1 MRDVSFNPNRPRRRV
16 DHDAEA
22 AAVAAS
28 HSTRVNGFAI
38 WRLAILIL
46 VAGIVLM
53 PLAATVLGGF
63 KTVGE
68 LRTNP
73 LGLPRVWLWHNY
85 WGILSSMRYWR
96 VLGNSLLIA
105 SLTVILTLMLAATAA
120 FAFAHLRFFGR
131 KFLFNYLV
139 LGLMFPAAAAI
150 LPLFIRVRQL
160 GLVDTPWGVI
170 LPQVAFGLAMAVL
183 LLRNAFRQLP
193 AELLDAALVDGC
205 SYGRYFTHITLPLSR
220 PILSTVGI
228 IAFVGSWNN
237 YLVPLIMLDSNSLF
251 PWPLGLM
258 DYQGE
263 YSTAW
268 QLVLAFIT
276 LTILPAILMFIVAQR
291 YIVEG
296 LTAGAVKG

>member
-1 MRDVSFNPNRPRRRV
+1 MSDLPIVKHEAGLKRGAVHASEARPRSRRRQ
-16 DHDAEA
+16 ASIY
-22 AAVAAS
+22 AV
-28 HSTRVNGFAI
+28 
-38 WRLAILIL
+38 WRFAILII
-46 VAGIVLM
+46 VASIVLL
-53 PLAATVLGGF
+53 PLTATVLGGF
-63 KTVGE
+63 KDLGE

-73 LGLPRVWLWHNY
+73 LGLPRVWLWGNY
-85 WGILSSMRYWR
+85 WDILASERYWR
-96 VLGNSLLIA
+96 VLGNSLFIA
-105 SLTVILTLMLAATAA
+105 SFTVALTVALSSTAA

-131 KFLFNYLV
+131 RFLFNYLV

-150 LPLFIRVRQL
+150 LPLFIRVRQF

-170 LPQVAFGLAMAVL
+170 LPQVAFGLAMGVL
-183 LLRNAFRQLP
+183 LMRNAYRQLP
-193 AELLDAALVDGC
+193 TELLDAALVDGC
-205 SYGRYFTHITLPLSR
+205 GYMRYFAYITLPLSR

-237 YLVPLIMLDSNSLF
+237 YLVPLIMLDTNSLY

-258 DYQGE
+258 DYEGQ
-263 YSTAW
+263 YSTNW

-276 LTILPAILMFIVAQR
+276 LTILPAVVMFVTAQR

>member
-1 MRDVSFNPNRPRRRV
+1 MRETTLDRAGIAQRAPGKALGKTRSRGRQATLF
-16 DHDAEA
+16 
-22 AAVAAS
+22 AV
-28 HSTRVNGFAI
+28 
-38 WRLAILIL
+38 WRLGVLLIL
-46 VAGIVLM
+46 ATIVLL
-53 PLAATVLGGF
+53 PLLATLFGGF
-63 KTVGE
+63 KDLGE

-73 LGLPRVWLWHNY
+73 LGLPHVWLWRNY
-85 WGILSSMRYWR
+85 WNILASLRYWR
-96 VLGNSLLIA
+96 VLGNSLFIA
-105 SLTVILTLMLAATAA
+105 GFTVLLTVTLAATSA

-131 KFLFNYLV
+131 RFLFNYLV
-139 LGLMFPAAAAI
+139 LGLMFPAVAAI

-170 LPQVAFGLAMAVL
+170 LPQVAFGLAMGVL
-183 LLRNAFRQLP
+183 LMRNAFRQLP
-193 AELLDAALVDGC
+193 VELLDAALVDGC
-205 SYGRYFTHITLPLSR
+205 GYMRYFAHITLPLSR
-220 PILSTVGI
+220 PILTTVGI

-237 YLVPLIMLDSNSLF
+237 YLVPLIMLDSAHLY

-258 DYQGE
+258 DYEGQ

-276 LTILPAILMFIVAQR
+276 LTILPAILMFILAQR

>member
-1 MRDVSFNPNRPRRRV
+1 MSDIPFAKRDEGLPRYAAVVATTRQTSRRRQNTLY
-16 DHDAEA
+16 
-22 AAVAAS
+22 AV
-28 HSTRVNGFAI
+28 
-38 WRLAILIL
+38 WRLAVLIV
-46 VAGIVLM
+46 VAGIVLL
-53 PLAATVLGGF
+53 PLLATVLGGF
-63 KTVGE
+63 KDLGE

-73 LGLPRVWLWHNY
+73 LGLPHVWLWHNY
-85 WGILSSMRYWR
+85 WDILISFRYWR

-105 SLTVILTLMLAATAA
+105 TFTVILTVALAATAA

-131 KFLFNYLV
+131 RFLFNYLV

-170 LPQVAFGLAMAVL
+170 LPQVAFGLAMGVL
-183 LLRNAFRQLP
+183 LMRNAYRQLP
-193 AELLDAALVDGC
+193 GELLDAALVDGC
-205 SYGRYFTHITLPLSR
+205 GYMRYFFHITLPLSR

-237 YLVPLIMLDSNSLF
+237 YLVPLIMLDTSSLY

-258 DYQGE
+258 DYEGE
-263 YSTAW
+263 YSTSW

-276 LTILPAILMFIVAQR
+276 LTILPAIAMFLLAQK

>member
-1 MRDVSFNPNRPRRRV
+1 MREMAVEKTSVSLAGPSERVVRAPSRTRRNRLY
-16 DHDAEA
+16 
-22 AAVAAS
+22 AV
-28 HSTRVNGFAI
+28 
-38 WRLAILIL
+38 WRLVVLIL
-46 VAGIVLM
+46 VASIILL
-53 PLAATVLGGF
+53 PLLATLFGGF
-63 KTVGE
+63 KDLGE

-73 LGLPRVWLWHNY
+73 LGLPHVWLWENY
-85 WGILSSMRYWR
+85 WGILSSLRYWR
-96 VLGNSLLIA
+96 VLGNSLVIA
-105 SLTVILTLMLAATAA
+105 GFTVFLTLALAATSA

-131 KFLFNYLV
+131 RFLFNYLV

-150 LPLFIRVRQL
+150 LPLFIRVRQF

-170 LPQVAFGLAMAVL
+170 LPQVAFGLAMGVL
-183 LLRNAFRQLP
+183 LMRNAFRQLP
-193 AELLDAALVDGC
+193 LELLDAALVDGC
-205 SYGRYFTHITLPLSR
+205 GYIRYFVHITLPLSR
-220 PILSTVGI
+220 PILTTVGI

-237 YLVPLIMLDSNSLF
+237 YLVPLIMLDSTHLY

-258 DYQGE
+258 DYEGQ

-276 LTILPAILMFIVAQR
+276 LTILPAIIMFVFAQR

>member
-1 MRDVSFNPNRPRRRV
+1 MSDVPFAKRDEGLSRY
-16 DHDAEA
+16 
-22 AAVAAS
+22 AAVAAT
-28 HSTRVNGFAI
+28 TRQTSRRRQNTLYAV
-38 WRLAILIL
+38 WRLAVLIV
-46 VAGIVLM
+46 VAGIVLL
-53 PLAATVLGGF
+53 PLLATVLGGF
-63 KTVGE
+63 KDLGE

-73 LGLPRVWLWHNY
+73 LGLPHVWLWHNY
-85 WGILSSMRYWR
+85 GDILISFRYWR

-105 SLTVILTLMLAATAA
+105 TFTVILTVALAATAA

-131 KFLFNYLV
+131 RFLFNYLV

-170 LPQVAFGLAMAVL
+170 LPQVAFGLAMGVL
-183 LLRNAFRQLP
+183 LMRNAYRQLP
-193 AELLDAALVDGC
+193 GELLDAALVDGC
-205 SYGRYFTHITLPLSR
+205 GYMRYFFHITLPLSR

-237 YLVPLIMLDSNSLF
+237 YLVPLIMLDTSSLY

-258 DYQGE
+258 DYEGE
-263 YSTAW
+263 YSTSW

-276 LTILPAILMFIVAQR
+276 LTILPAIAMFLLAQK

>member
-1 MRDVSFNPNRPRRRV
+1 MSDVSLSETGVRPLPGGKSSRAGALASRR
-16 DHDAEA
+16 AEA
-22 AAVAAS
+22 RA
-28 HSTRVNGFAI
+28 FAI
-38 WRLAILIL
+38 WRAAILII
-46 VAGIVLM
+46 VAGIVLL
-53 PLAATVLGGF
+53 PLGATVLAGF
-63 KTVGE
+63 KDLGE

-73 LGLPRVWLWHNY
+73 LGLPRIWLWHNY
-85 WGILSSMRYWR
+85 WDILTSLRYWR
-96 VLGNSLLIA
+96 VLGNSLLFA
-105 SLTVILTLMLAATAA
+105 SLTVVLTLALAGTAA

-183 LLRNAFRQLP
+183 LMRNAYRQLP
-193 AELLDAALVDGC
+193 TELLDAALVDGC
-205 SYGRYFTHITLPLSR
+205 SYIRYFTHITLPLSR

-237 YLVPLIMLDSNSLF
+237 YLVPLIMLDSSSLY

-276 LTILPAILMFIVAQR
+276 LTILPAILMFILAQR

>member
-1 MRDVSFNPNRPRRRV
+1 MSDLPIVKRETGVQRQVARRAVPRQASRRRQATIYGV
-16 DHDAEA
+16 
-22 AAVAAS
+22 
-28 HSTRVNGFAI
+28 
-38 WRLAILIL
+38 WRLAVLIL
-46 VAGIVLM
+46 VAGIVLL
-53 PLAATVLGGF
+53 PLLATVLGGF
-63 KTVGE
+63 KDLGE

-73 LGLPRVWLWHNY
+73 LGLPHVWLWHNY
-85 WGILSSMRYWR
+85 WDILTSRRYWR

-105 SLTVILTLMLAATAA
+105 SVTVVLTVALAATAA

-131 KFLFNYLV
+131 RFLFNYLV

-170 LPQVAFGLAMAVL
+170 LPQVAFGLAMGVL
-183 LLRNAFRQLP
+183 LMRNAYRQLP
-193 AELLDAALVDGC
+193 TELLDAALVDGC
-205 SYGRYFTHITLPLSR
+205 GYMRYFAYITLPLSR

-237 YLVPLIMLDSNSLF
+237 YLVPLIMLDTNTLY

-258 DYQGE
+258 DYEGQ
-263 YSTAW
+263 YSTSW

-276 LTILPAILMFIVAQR
+276 LTILPAIAMFLLAQK

>member
-1 MRDVSFNPNRPRRRV
+1 MSEVSLSRTSLRRKP
-16 DHDAEA
+16 DSDAERA
-22 AAVAAS
+22 GAQTSRRAQARAY
-28 HSTRVNGFAI
+28 GI
-38 WRLAILIL
+38 WRAAILIII
-46 VAGIVLM
+46 AGIVLM
-53 PLAATVLGGF
+53 PLVATVLGGF
-63 KTVGE
+63 KDLGE

-73 LGLPRVWLWHNY
+73 LGLPRIWLWHNY
-85 WGILSSMRYWR
+85 WDILISLRYWR
-96 VLGNSLLIA
+96 VLGNSLLFA
-105 SLTVILTLMLAATAA
+105 SLTVVLTLALAATAA

-131 KFLFNYLV
+131 KFLYNYLV

-170 LPQVAFGLAMAVL
+170 LPQAAFGLAMAVL
-183 LLRNAFRQLP
+183 LLRNAFRLLP
-193 AELLDAALVDGC
+193 TELLDAALVDGC
-205 SYGRYFTHITLPLSR
+205 GYIRYFTHITLPLSR

-276 LTILPAILMFIVAQR
+276 LTILPAILMFLLAQR

>member
-1 MRDVSFNPNRPRRRV
+1 MSDLPVVKRETGVQRQVAQAAVPRQTSRRRQATIYGV
-16 DHDAEA
+16 
-22 AAVAAS
+22 
-28 HSTRVNGFAI
+28 
-38 WRLAILIL
+38 WRLAVLIL
-46 VAGIVLM
+46 VAGIVLL
-53 PLAATVLGGF
+53 PLLATVLGGF
-63 KTVGE
+63 KDLGE

-73 LGLPRVWLWHNY
+73 LGLPQVWLWHNY
-85 WGILSSMRYWR
+85 WDILTSRRYWR

-105 SLTVILTLMLAATAA
+105 SVTVVLTVTLAATAA

-131 KFLFNYLV
+131 RFLFNYLV

-170 LPQVAFGLAMAVL
+170 LPQVAFGLAMGVL
-183 LLRNAFRQLP
+183 LMRNAYRQLP
-193 AELLDAALVDGC
+193 TELLDAALVDGC
-205 SYGRYFTHITLPLSR
+205 GYMRYFAYITLPLSR

-237 YLVPLIMLDSNSLF
+237 YLVPLIMLDTNTLY

-258 DYQGE
+258 DYEGQ

-276 LTILPAILMFIVAQR
+276 LTILPAIAMFLLAQK

>member
-1 MRDVSFNPNRPRRRV
+1 MREMAVEKTSVSLAGPSERVVRAPSRTRRNRLY
-16 DHDAEA
+16 
-22 AAVAAS
+22 AV
-28 HSTRVNGFAI
+28 
-38 WRLAILIL
+38 WRLAVLIL
-46 VAGIVLM
+46 VASIILL
-53 PLAATVLGGF
+53 PLLATLFGGF
-63 KTVGE
+63 KDLGE

-73 LGLPRVWLWHNY
+73 LGLPHVWLWENY
-85 WGILSSMRYWR
+85 WGILSSLRYWR
-96 VLGNSLLIA
+96 VLGNSLVIA
-105 SLTVILTLMLAATAA
+105 GFTVFLTLALAATSA

-131 KFLFNYLV
+131 RFLFNYLV

-150 LPLFIRVRQL
+150 LPLFIRVRQF

-170 LPQVAFGLAMAVL
+170 LPQVAFGLAMGVL
-183 LLRNAFRQLP
+183 LMRNAFRQLP
-193 AELLDAALVDGC
+193 LELLDAALVDGC
-205 SYGRYFTHITLPLSR
+205 GYIRYFVHITLPLSR
-220 PILSTVGI
+220 PILTTVGI

-237 YLVPLIMLDSNSLF
+237 YLVPLIMLDSTHLY

-258 DYQGE
+258 DYEGQ

-276 LTILPAILMFIVAQR
+276 LTILPAIIMFVFAQR

>member
-1 MRDVSFNPNRPRRRV
+1 MSDLALPKPIAS
-16 DHDAEA
+16 
-22 AAVAAS
+22 AVARPLPRGGRA
-28 HSTRVNGFAI
+28 GLYAA
-38 WRLAILIL
+38 WRLAALIV
-46 VAGIVLM
+46 VAGIVLV
-53 PLAATVLGGF
+53 PLLATALGGF
-63 KTVGE
+63 KDLGE
-68 LRTNP
+68 LRANP
-73 LGLPRVWLWHNY
+73 LGLPHAWLWRNY
-85 WGILSSMRYWR
+85 WDILSSLRYWR

-105 SLTVILTLMLAATAA
+105 GFTVALTVALAAMAA

-131 KFLFNYLV
+131 QFLFAYLV

-150 LPLFIRVRQL
+150 LPLFIKVRQL

-170 LPQVAFGLAMAVL
+170 LPQVAFGLAMGVL
-183 LLRNAFRQLP
+183 LMRNAFRQLP
-193 AELLDAALVDGC
+193 RELMEAALVDGC
-205 SYGRYFTHITLPLSR
+205 GYMRYFVHVTLPLSR
-220 PILSTVGI
+220 PILSTVAI

-237 YLVPLIMLDSNSLF
+237 YLLPLIMLDTDTLY

-258 DYQGE
+258 AYQGE

-276 LTILPAILMFIVAQR
+276 LTILPAIVVFVLAQR

>member
-1 MRDVSFNPNRPRRRV
+1 MSDLSLSRTRANRMADRDADRAGAQTSRRAGQR
-16 DHDAEA
+16 
-22 AAVAAS
+22 
-28 HSTRVNGFAI
+28 RFAI
-38 WRLAILIL
+38 WRAAILIIM
-46 VAGIVLM
+46 AGIVLM
-53 PLAATVLGGF
+53 PLGATLLGGF

-85 WGILSSMRYWR
+85 WDILASLRYWR

-105 SLTVILTLMLAATAA
+105 SLTVVLTLALAATAA

-193 AELLDAALVDGC
+193 TELLDAALVDGC
-205 SYGRYFTHITLPLSR
+205 SYIRYFTHITLPLSR
-220 PILSTVGI
+220 PILSTVGV

-276 LTILPAILMFIVAQR
+276 LTILPAILMFLLAQR

>member
-1 MRDVSFNPNRPRRRV
+1 MAVKKSSMSV
-16 DHDAEA
+16 A
-22 AAVAAS
+22 AASERAAKAPS
-28 HSTRVNGFAI
+28 RARRNRLYAV
-38 WRLAILIL
+38 WRLAVLIL
-46 VAGIVLM
+46 VASIILL
-53 PLAATVLGGF
+53 PLLATLFGGF
-63 KTVGE
+63 KDLGE

-73 LGLPRVWLWHNY
+73 LGLPHVWLWENY
-85 WGILSSMRYWR
+85 WGILSSLRYWR
-96 VLGNSLLIA
+96 VLGNSLVIA
-105 SLTVILTLMLAATAA
+105 GFTVLLTLALAATSA

-131 KFLFNYLV
+131 RFLFNYLV

-170 LPQVAFGLAMAVL
+170 LPQVAFGLAMGVL
-183 LLRNAFRQLP
+183 LMRNAFRQLP
-193 AELLDAALVDGC
+193 LELLDAALVDGC
-205 SYGRYFTHITLPLSR
+205 GYIRYFAHITLPLSR
-220 PILSTVGI
+220 PILTTVGI

-237 YLVPLIMLDSNSLF
+237 YLVPLIMLDSTHLY

-258 DYQGE
+258 DYEGQ

-276 LTILPAILMFIVAQR
+276 LTILPAIIMFVLAQR